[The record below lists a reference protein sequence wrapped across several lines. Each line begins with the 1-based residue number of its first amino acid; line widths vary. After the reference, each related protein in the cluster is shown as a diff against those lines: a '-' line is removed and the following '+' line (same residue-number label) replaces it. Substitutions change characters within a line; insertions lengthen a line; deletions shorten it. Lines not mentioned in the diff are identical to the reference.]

1 MNSRTSNT
9 WIAAE
14 ALPPRN
20 DVIAS
25 PRYARTRTAR
35 SVAIHVFAE

>member
-1 MNSRTSNT
+1 MMNSRTTNT

-25 PRYARTRTAR
+25 PRYARTRAQP
-35 SVAIHVFAE
+35 VAIHAFSR